1 MCPLTQVLTVPEIA
15 EIWGVTQ
22 SAVWYHL
29 YRGHFRWRDTLSG
42 TALVERE
49 SVAAYW
55 GKPPDIR
62 LLVNEPINRRN
73 RR

>member
-1 MCPLTQVLTVPEIA
+1 MCPLIQVLTVPEIA

-29 YRGHFRWRDTLSG
+29 NRGHFRWRDTLSG
-42 TALVERE
+42 TALVDSA
-49 SVAAYW
+49 SVAVYW
-55 GKPPDIR
+55 GEPPEIR
-62 LLVNEPINRRN
+62 LVVNEPVGRRN